1 MDAANRRDFSLQPAT
16 SYYDDPERPQSGMR
30 EIVGYDAEDDAE
42 TFLPDFLNA
51 RPTKLFRLFGSVEDG
66 IAFAQAADSEQG
78 DLVGAN
84 APSVV
89 RCYSTKFSSGTPT
102 TVRKLAELALNHSL
116 DTFDSQ
122 VRCMKIEF
130 ETPLADIITLQTA
143 RFCTSGPGHVEA
155 TMWIRDLRASDVTFL
170 ATTNGP
176 AKRLLATITL
186 GFGSAQAPLTD
197 FLPWDA
203 E

>member
-30 EIVGYDAEDDAE
+30 EIVGYEAEDDAE
-42 TFLPDFLNA
+42 TFLPAFLNA

-78 DLVGAN
+78 DLVGAG

-102 TVRKLAELALNHSL
+102 TVRKLAELALGHSL
-116 DTFDSQ
+116 ETFDTQ

-143 RFCTSGPGHVEA
+143 RFSTSEPGRVEA
-155 TMWIRDLRASDVTFL
+155 TMWIRDLRTSDVTFL

-197 FLPWDA
+197 FLLWDV